1 MANKIIH
8 GRFYFTNGDTF
19 EGMIADNFKMVEG
32 KYNSKTW
39 NYQGGL
45 KTFITD
51 TCWGSSYTVTFE
63 GKGQLYFRAKDDVK
77 CLYEGSFLDG
87 NFDGQGMLFVNL
99 NSPSQQSVVGK
110 WLQGELIHFD
120 LPKFLEGEESKQTI
134 CAFTKIPKE
143 P

>member
-8 GRFYFTNGDTF
+8 GRFYFNNGDTF

-51 TCWGSSYTVTFE
+51 TS
-63 GKGQLYFRAKDDVK
+63 
-77 CLYEGSFLDG
+77 
-87 NFDGQGMLFVNL
+87 
-99 NSPSQQSVVGK
+99 
-110 WLQGELIHFD
+110 
-120 LPKFLEGEESKQTI
+120 
-134 CAFTKIPKE
+134 
-143 P
+143 